1 MKHVKQLVAAFLLTL
16 SAALPLLAQVENVP
30 TYHPV
35 YIFLKRM
42 DVKGIIDRYRD
53 AVLPLSRGEVGQ
65 YLTEIESKM
74 DRLTDVEK
82 EWLADYLSEFQYDI
96 KGTTNGFHSLFS
108 SEQSTFGG
116 ALGQELSGREKYFYF
131 SADSVTSFFFNGLA
145 TVDGRGISGD
155 ALGKTR
161 AEYFQFGGRFRG
173 TVEGHLGYYLQGT
186 NALFWGSRALLQRD
200 PLLAQS
206 HALYVTDTKSFDF
219 SQGYVRYSHG
229 IISAQVGRERV
240 LWGYGTDQQMIISDN
255 AREFDF
261 IRLDAQYK
269 AIKYTF
275 LHAWLLGSQSNLTFT
290 LPFDTST
297 KFIEPVIADKYLAAH
312 RFSISFPS
320 LFELGFQEMYI
331 YSNRSP
337 DLAYLNPLI
346 LFESAQR
353 SRGERD
359 NGLWAFDIKTHF
371 LNGLQLHGTLLY
383 DDIHIPYLFSGR
395 WFDRYAYQV
404 GMVYADP
411 FMIHNTTL
419 FVEYT
424 YVKPYVFA
432 HDRSRDDSYTSLGMI
447 LGPRIGPN
455 ADSWFF
461 RWDWLPLRNLFLSAR
476 VSLDRKGQNVYDS
489 TGTLS
494 RNVGGDFLV
503 PHRPTDPDIVHFL
516 DGVLVKSQNIQFLVT
531 YEFINQMWLDA
542 LFQFDELNNT
552 VTGVRTMNR
561 TVVVRVRTE
570 L

>member
-1 MKHVKQLVAAFLLTL
+1 MRLNRVAAAILLIMLINLTVQ
-16 SAALPLLAQVENVP
+16 AQVENVP

-42 DVKGIIDRYRD
+42 DVKGIVERYRD
-53 AVLPLSRGEVGQ
+53 AVLPLSRAEVGR
-65 YLTEIESKM
+65 YLTEVEAKA
-74 DRLTDVEK
+74 DRLTSVERG
-82 EWLADYLSEFQYDI
+82 WLKDYLSEFQFDI
-96 KGTTNGFHSLFS
+96 KGTTQGFHSLFG
-108 SEQSTFGG
+108 SEQPTFGA

-131 SADSVTSFFFNGLA
+131 SADSVASFFFNGLA
-145 TVDGRGISGD
+145 TVDGRAISGD

-173 TVEGHLGYYLQGT
+173 TVYEHLGYYLQGT
-186 NALFWGSRALLQRD
+186 NALFRGSRSLLQRD
-200 PLLAQS
+200 PLLSQALT
-206 HALYVTDTKSFDF
+206 LYVTDTKSFDF
-219 SQGYVRYSHG
+219 SQGYVRYNYG
-229 IISAQVGRERV
+229 ILSAQVGRERL
-240 LWGYGTDQQMIISDN
+240 LWGYGNDEQMIVSDN

-275 LHAWLLGSQSNLTFT
+275 IHAWLLGTQSNLTFT
-290 LPFDTST
+290 LPFDTAT
-297 KFIEPVIADKYLAAH
+297 KFVEPLIADKYLAAH
-312 RFSISFPS
+312 RFSVSFPS

-346 LFESAQR
+346 LLESAQR
-353 SRGERD
+353 ARGERD
-359 NGLWAFDIKTHF
+359 NGIWAFDFKSHF
-371 LNGLQLHGTLLY
+371 FDGLQLMGTMLY
-383 DDIHIPYLFSGR
+383 DDIHLPYLFSGKY
-395 WFDRYAYQV
+395 FDKYAYQL

-411 FMIHNTTL
+411 FSIQNTTL

-424 YVKPYVFA
+424 RVQPYVFG
-432 HDRSRDDSYTSLGMI
+432 HERSRDDTYSSLDMI

-461 RWDWLPLRNLFLSAR
+461 RWDWLPTRNLFISAR

-489 TGTLS
+489 TGALV

-516 DGVLVKSQNIQFLVT
+516 DGVLVRSENIQFLIT

-542 LFQFDELNNT
+542 VFRYDAQNNT
-552 VTGVRTMNR
+552 VTGTRSENKTFI
-561 TVVVRVRTE
+561 VRVRTE